1 MTLQIVILAAAFLS
15 LLIGLGLYIWIS
27 RRPGVPHFQNTNL
40 FCWLLIAL
48 FPVLLI
54 FSFFP
59 NSNFT
64 GTLAG
69 FSVGGAIGAFLFLF
83 WYGRKFSL
91 EAAKTDQVVDQLRA
105 ELQELKKSYAALQ
118 KQQAPSVIESSEVFL
133 YKLKQDEKKRIGLI
147 TGDIRKVR
155 VADIWANSENTN
167 MQMARMYDG
176 SVSGL
181 IRYLGAR
188 KDKYGYVAEREDDV
202 IAHEL
207 TEIMKA
213 APPTVEGGTV
223 LVTGAGELERTHNVK
238 KIFHVAS
245 VRGQPQVGYRPID
258 NIGLCVENSLAKAD
272 SAEIKQ
278 LKLISILFP
287 LFGTGSAGGD
297 TKKIAETLLTSAVSY
312 LETNKESAIER
323 VYFLAYQD
331 IELEI
336 CKRFLERSGK
346 VNAAR
351 D

>member
-1 MTLQIVILAAAFLS
+1 MNLQIVILAAAFLS

-27 RRPGVPHFQNTNL
+27 HRPSVPHFQNTNL

-59 NSNFT
+59 NSNFS

-91 EAAKTDQVVDQLRA
+91 EAAKADQVVDQLRE
-105 ELQELKKSYAALQ
+105 ELEALKKSHEDLQQ
-118 KQQAPSVIESSEVFL
+118 KQRTPLVIESSEMFL
-133 YKLKQDEKKRIGLI
+133 YKLKQDAKKRIGLI
-147 TGDIRKVR
+147 TGDIRKVT

-167 MQMARMYDG
+167 MQMARIYDG
-176 SVSGL
+176 SVSGV
-181 IRYLGAR
+181 IRYLGAK
-188 KDKYGYVAEREDDV
+188 KDEFGYVAKHGDDV
-202 IAHEL
+202 IAGEL
-207 TEIMKA
+207 AEKMSKG
-213 APPTVEGGTV
+213 PPTVEGGTV
-223 LVTGAGELERTHNVK
+223 LVTGAGELEKTHNVK

-258 NIGLCVENSLAKAD
+258 NIGLCVENSLTKAD
-272 SAEIKQ
+272 SAEIKP
-278 LKLISILFP
+278 LKLSSILFP

-297 TKKIAETLLTSAVSY
+297 TKKISATLLNSAVSY
-312 LETNKESAIER
+312 LETNKKSAIECI
-323 VYFLAYQD
+323 YFLAYQD

-336 CKRFLERSGK
+336 CKQVLEGSGK
-346 VNAAR
+346 VTPA
-351 D
+351 